1 MSVYSNIPGTKSEKY
16 DIKMIWEDNKT
27 NCSKCNKYLQIQSIR
42 VNHIALGIV
51 QRKGNYEFFI

>member
-27 NCSKCNKYLQIQSIR
+27 NCSKCNKIPSNIEY
-42 VNHIALGIV
+42 
-51 QRKGNYEFFI
+51 KGKSYCTWYCAKKG